1 MANLKVFVSSTCYDL
16 TAVRSQ
22 LRNFLVGMGYE
33 PVMSDYSDVLYDPRV
48 HTHRSC
54 IQEVENCDMLILLIG
69 SRFGGKSLPTALE
82 EIDFEGLKSASFSSY
97 VLDNKEKL
105 SITQLEV
112 CKAIELSTPIFSFIN
127 EKVLHDHN
135 VYEKNKDKPIISEI
149 SFPSIE
155 KPESAKYIFEFINF
169 LRHRTENNSFCPFS
183 KNEDIESFL
192 RKQWSALFQ
201 RLLLEQRLKH
211 SESRRMDYMTEQLE
225 DLKTAIMT
233 SITAPDLKETAR
245 GAIRFRRIIDFVKAF
260 NFDDLFQVLMTNMTW
275 EELLNKAGVLSI
287 KQIPDPRS
295 SSRNSAA
302 LILEDGTFYQTRFP
316 YGVISRL
323 SVDWEAFVQ
332 TNEESK
338 KAIIDSILEAH
349 SISMRQFHHVEEAF
363 TEIYPEN
370 GGQKS
375 LFEKDE

>member
-1 MANLKVFVSSTCYDL
+1 
-16 TAVRSQ
+16 
-22 LRNFLVGMGYE
+22 MGYE

-69 SRFGGKSLPTALE
+69 SRFGGKSIPSALE
-82 EIDFEGLKSASFSSY
+82 EIDFDRLKNTSLSSF
-97 VLDNKEKL
+97 VFEDKEKL

-112 CKAIELSTPIFSFIN
+112 CKAIELSTPIFTFIN

-183 KNEDIESFL
+183 KNEDIELFL
-192 RKQWSALFQ
+192 KKQWSALFQ
-201 RLLLEQRLKH
+201 RLLLEQRLKQ
-211 SESRRMDYMTEQLE
+211 SERRRMDYMAEQLE

-245 GAIRFRRIIDFVKAF
+245 GAIRYRRLVDFVKAF
-260 NFDDLFQVLMTNMTW
+260 ELEDLYQVLMSKISW
-275 EELLNKAGVLSI
+275 EELLNKANIVSV
-287 KQIPDPRS
+287 KQIPDSRS
-295 SSRNSAA
+295 TRNNAA
-302 LILEDGTFYQTRFP
+302 LILKNGTFYETRFP
-316 YGVISRL
+316 YGIISRL
-323 SVDWEAFVQ
+323 SIDWEAFVQ
-332 TNEESK
+332 TKEEAK

-349 SISMRQFHHVEEAF
+349 SLPMRQFHHIDEQFAEF
-363 TEIYPEN
+363 FPEN
-370 GGQKS
+370 GVQKS
-375 LFEKDE
+375 LFEVDKE